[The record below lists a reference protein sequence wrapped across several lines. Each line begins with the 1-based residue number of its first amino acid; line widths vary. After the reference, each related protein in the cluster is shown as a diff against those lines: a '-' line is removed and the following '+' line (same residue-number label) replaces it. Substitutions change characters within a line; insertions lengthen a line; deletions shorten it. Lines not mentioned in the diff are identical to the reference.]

1 MKVTD
6 LWKSIEDTL
15 PETARPVL
23 ECFAATGLTDLNQIM
38 IHTDLTRDKVNRVL
52 ERLESKG
59 VIKTYPR
66 NVKRPDKAGKPAAI
80 YQLSADGAS
89 ILKSLGHVHAHE
101 SHLNDDTATLH
112 RLAMTE
118 LHLAASKAG
127 IEIRTDRN
135 LPYNDTE
142 LRPDHQVTL
151 PDGNILLFEIEQKAS
166 TAILRRI
173 VESLQHKQDFFASR
187 AHPRVLPEVRMVLH
201 LKRNKEWEKTL
212 KVWERALDVVK
223 ENAKGKLHFR
233 LVAIPLR
240 EFLEKP
246 DWETER
252 ELFWKEVQP
261 PQPQT
266 ALAVSEPKDLS
277 TLLQRSAR
285 EEQLVLSAL
294 WQDFTERIQPGMKYP
309 KADPEFFQL
318 MQLIYTASHDE
329 QLSHIDQA
337 GTPHASLY
345 LLRRYLEMKQ
355 LHKRIYSEL
364 HRGERDTRWNITT
377 ILHRMQGV
385 ANAFLNAHGWRSYGL
400 LLVQSSANDTKT
412 GVTRVFDVLVTIRNE
427 QILISSDDLVVPSKQ
442 EVKAMEEA
450 LSWVLYALFA
460 YSEELGLGRL
470 SYW

>member
-6 LWKSIEDTL
+6 LWKVIEESL

-23 ECFAATGLTDLNQIM
+23 ECFAATGLADLSQIM
-38 IHTDLTRDKVNRVL
+38 KHTSLTRDKVNRVL
-52 ERLESKG
+52 ERLTSKDLL
-59 VIKTYPR
+59 KTYPR
-66 NVKRPDKAGKPAAI
+66 NLSRPDKGGKPSAI
-80 YQLSADGAS
+80 YQLTEEGAT
-89 ILKSLGHVHAHE
+89 ILKTLGHPRAHA
-101 SHLNDDTATLH
+101 SGLNDDTTVLH

-127 IEIRTDRN
+127 IEIRTDRP

-142 LRPDHQVTL
+142 LRPDHQIML
-151 PDGNILLFEIEQKAS
+151 PDGNVLFFEIEQKAS
-166 TAILRRI
+166 AAILRRI

-187 AHPRVLPEVRMVLH
+187 AHPNILPEVCMLLH

-223 ENAKGKLHFR
+223 ENAKGKLHFH
-233 LVAIPLR
+233 LYAIPLH

-246 DWETER
+246 DWENER
-252 ELFWKEVQP
+252 ELFWKEVLP

-266 ALAVSEPKDLS
+266 ALAIAEPKGLS
-277 TLLQRSAR
+277 TLMQRTAR
-285 EEQLVLSAL
+285 EDRLVLRAL
-294 WQDFTERIQPGMKYP
+294 WQDFAERIQPSMGLP
-309 KADPEFFQL
+309 KADPEFFQI
-318 MQLIYTASHDE
+318 MQLIYSASHDE
-329 QLSHIDQA
+329 QQPLIDQA

-355 LHKRIYSEL
+355 LHKRLYTEL

-385 ANAFLNAHGWRSYGL
+385 ANVFLTAHGWRAYGL
-400 LLVQSSANDTKT
+400 LLVQASTNDMKT
-412 GVTRVFDVLVTIRNE
+412 RETRVFDMLVQIRNP
-427 QILISSDDLVVPSKQ
+427 QILMNRDDLVVPSTK
-442 EVKAMEEA
+442 EVHETEEA
-450 LSWVLYALFA
+450 ISWVLYALFA
-460 YSEELGLGRL
+460 YSEELGLGGL

>member
-6 LWKSIEDTL
+6 LWKVIEESL

-23 ECFAATGLTDLNQIM
+23 ECFAATGLADLSQIM
-38 IHTDLTRDKVNRVL
+38 NHTSLTRDKVNRVL
-52 ERLESKG
+52 ERLTSKELL
-59 VIKTYPR
+59 KTYPH

-80 YQLSADGAS
+80 YQLTEEGAN
-89 ILKSLGHVHAHE
+89 ILKTLGHPRAHA
-101 SHLNDDTATLH
+101 SRLNDDTAALH

-142 LRPDHQVTL
+142 LRPDHQVML
-151 PDGNILLFEIEQKAS
+151 PDGNILFFEIEQKAS
-166 TAILRRI
+166 AAILRRI
-173 VESLQHKQDFFASR
+173 VESLQHKQDFFASH
-187 AHPRVLPEVRMVLH
+187 AHPNVLPEVRMALH

-212 KVWERALDVVK
+212 KVWERALGVVK
-223 ENAKGKLHFR
+223 ENAKGKLRFR
-233 LVAIPLR
+233 LFAIPLQ

-246 DWETER
+246 DWESER
-252 ELFWKEVQP
+252 ELFWREVLP

-266 ALAVSEPKDLS
+266 ALVVSEPTGLS
-277 TLLQRSAR
+277 TLMQRTAR
-285 EEQLVLSAL
+285 EERLVLRAL
-294 WQDFTERIQPGMKYP
+294 WQDFTERIQPGMKVP

-318 MQLIYTASHDE
+318 IQLIYSASHDE
-329 QLSHIDQA
+329 HLPLLDQA
-337 GTPHASLY
+337 GTPHVSLY

-355 LHKRIYSEL
+355 LHKRIYTEL

-385 ANAFLNAHGWRSYGL
+385 VNVFLTAHGWRAYGL
-400 LLVQSSANDTKT
+400 LLVQASAYDS
-412 GVTRVFDVLVTIRNE
+412 TIRETRTFDILVKIRNP
-427 QILISSDDLVVPSKQ
+427 QILMSRDDLVVPSKE
-442 EVKAMEEA
+442 EVQAVEEA
-450 LSWVLYALFA
+450 LSWVLYSLFA
-460 YSEELGLGRL
+460 YSQELGLGGL

>member
-1 MKVTD
+1 MKVND

-23 ECFAATGLTDLNQIM
+23 ECFAATGLADLSQTVT
-38 IHTDLTRDKVNRVL
+38 HTNLTRDKVNRVL
-52 ERLESKG
+52 ERFGSKEL
-59 VIKTYPR
+59 IKTYPR

-80 YQLSADGAS
+80 YQLTDEGANV
-89 ILKSLGHVHAHE
+89 LKALGHPRAHA
-101 SHLNDDTATLH
+101 SGLNDDTTVLH

-127 IEIRTDRN
+127 IEIRTDRP

-142 LRPDHQVTL
+142 LRPDHQIML
-151 PDGNILLFEIEQKAS
+151 PDGNILFFEIEQKAN

-173 VESLQHKQDFFASR
+173 VESLQHKQDFFTSR
-187 AHPRVLPEVRMVLH
+187 AHPNVLPEVRMLLH

-223 ENAKGKLHFR
+223 ENAKGKLYFR
-233 LVAIPLR
+233 LYAIPLQ

-252 ELFWKEVQP
+252 ELFWKEVLP

-266 ALAVSEPKDLS
+266 ALAVAEPQGLS

-285 EEQLVLSAL
+285 EDRLVLRAL
-294 WQDFTERIQPGMKYP
+294 WQDFNERIQPGMKHP

-318 MQLIYTASHDE
+318 MQLIYTVSHDE
-329 QLSHIDQA
+329 QLPVIDQA
-337 GTPHASLY
+337 GTPHVSLY
-345 LLRRYLEMKQ
+345 LLRRYLEMKN
-355 LHKRIYSEL
+355 LHKRIRTEL

-385 ANAFLNAHGWRSYGL
+385 ANLFLNAHGWRAYGL
-400 LLVQSSANDTKT
+400 LLVQSSANDMKT
-412 GVTRVFDVLVTIRNE
+412 RETRVFDVLVKIRNE
-427 QILISSDDLVVPSKQ
+427 HILMSRDDLVVPSKE
-442 EVKAMEEA
+442 EVKGMEEA

-460 YSEELGLGRL
+460 YSEELGLGGL

>member
-6 LWKSIEDTL
+6 LWKVIEESL

-23 ECFAATGLTDLNQIM
+23 ECFAATGLADLSQIM
-38 IHTDLTRDKVNRVL
+38 KHTSLTRDKVNRVL
-52 ERLESKG
+52 ERLTSKDLL
-59 VIKTYPR
+59 KTYPR
-66 NVKRPDKAGKPAAI
+66 NLSRPDKGGKPSAI
-80 YQLSADGAS
+80 YQLSEEGANV
-89 ILKSLGHVHAHE
+89 LKTLGHPRAHA
-101 SHLNDDTATLH
+101 SGLNDDTTTLH

-118 LHLAASKAG
+118 LHLAASRAG
-127 IEIRTDRN
+127 IEIRTDRP

-142 LRPDHQVTL
+142 LRPDHQIML
-151 PDGNILLFEIEQKAS
+151 PDGNVLFFEIEQKAS
-166 TAILRRI
+166 AAILRRI

-187 AHPRVLPEVRMVLH
+187 AHPNVLPEVRMLLY
-201 LKRNKEWEKTL
+201 LKRNKEWEKTV
-212 KVWERALDVVK
+212 KVWDRALGVVK
-223 ENAKGKLHFR
+223 ENAKGKLNFR
-233 LVAIPLR
+233 LFAVPLH

-252 ELFWKEVQP
+252 ELFWKEVLP

-266 ALAVSEPKDLS
+266 AMAVAEPKDLP
-277 TLLQRSAR
+277 TLMQRTAR
-285 EEQLVLSAL
+285 EDRLVLRAL
-294 WQDFTERIQPGMKYP
+294 WQDFAERIQPGMGLP

-318 MQLIYTASHDE
+318 MQLIYSASHDE
-329 QLSHIDQA
+329 QQPLIDQA

-355 LHKRIYSEL
+355 LHGRIRTEL

-385 ANAFLNAHGWRSYGL
+385 ANVFLTAHGWRAYGL
-400 LLVQSSANDTKT
+400 LLVQASANDMKT
-412 GVTRVFDVLVTIRNE
+412 RETRVFDMLVKIRNA
-427 QILISSDDLVVPSKQ
+427 QILMNRDDLVMPDAK
-442 EVKAMEEA
+442 EVQAVEQA

-460 YSEELGLGRL
+460 YSEELGLGSL